1 MRRYYTYDDD
11 EYLAHSKGPWRVHKY
26 IKKLGEG
33 ANARYV
39 YARDTLARKS
49 GPLRRMGK
57 YYAGEARA
65 AGMNMK
71 RKARFAYD
79 RAKRAAYVT
88 TQTAKN
94 RINIRTAPY
103 RRAVRDAAA
112 NAYGSARR
120 KAKLWAGEARAAGIN
135 ARRRVRAAGE
145 AATRK
150 AKLWA
155 GEARAAGINARRKV
169 RRVANNYNSFTNTAR
184 NSGRGYLAGVRDFVN
199 YSTTRRRKRSR
210 SNSKRKGGQSR

>member
-11 EYLAHSKGPWRVHKY
+11 EYLAHSKGPWRIHKY
-26 IKKLGEG
+26 IKKIGEG

-57 YYAGEARA
+57 FYAGEARA
-65 AGMNMK
+65 AGINLK

-79 RAKRAAYVT
+79 RAKRAAYVK

-94 RINIRTAPY
+94 HINIKTAPY
-103 RRAVRDAAA
+103 RQAAA
-112 NAYGSARR
+112 DAYGAARR
-120 KAKLWAGEARAAGIN
+120 KAKLWAGEARAAGMN
-135 ARRRVRAAGE
+135 LKRKARFAGE
-145 AATRK
+145 SARRK

-155 GEARAAGINARRKV
+155 GEARAVGVNARRKL

-184 NSGRGYLAGVRDFVN
+184 NSGRGYLAGVRDFIN
-199 YSTTRRRKRSR
+199 YSTTRRKKRSR
-210 SNSKRKGGQSR
+210 STSKSKGGQSR